1 MPRNSPR
8 NLRRRHALGD
18 YGMGAGGRA
27 DLRRQVAYL
36 AARLM
41 AEGGITDYRVAKQKA
56 ARQAG
61 LTDASALPD
70 NREIE
75 EALRAYQQLYQG
87 VEQPAQLLWLR
98 QRAVEVMRL
107 LGKFNPH
114 LVGTVLSG
122 TANEFSEIDLHVFAD
137 DSKCVELFLI
147 NHNIAYRAEQC
158 RTRLGDKV
166 VNVPVLK
173 IEFDGAPVSLAV
185 YGIDDIRFVRCGDE
199 RTWERAKLAEVEAL
213 LATK

>member
-8 NLRRRHALGD
+8 NLKRRHALGD
-18 YGMGAGGRA
+18 YGMGEGGRA

-41 AEGGITDYRVAKQKA
+41 AEGGISDYRMAKQKA
-56 ARQAG
+56 ARQVG
-61 LTDASALPD
+61 LADASALPD
-70 NREIE
+70 KRQIE

-98 QRAVEVMRL
+98 HRAVEVMRI
-107 LGKFNPH
+107 LGEFNPH

-137 DSKCVELFLI
+137 DCKNVELFLV
-147 NHNIAYRAEQC
+147 NHRIPYRVELC
-158 RTRLGDKV
+158 RTSLGDKV
-166 VNVPVLK
+166 LNVPVLR
-173 IEFDGAPVSLAV
+173 IEFEGATVSLAV
-185 YGIDDIRFVRCGDE
+185 YGIDDIRYVRRGDQ
-199 RTWERAKLAEVEAL
+199 RARERAKLAEVEAL
-213 LATK
+213 LAMK